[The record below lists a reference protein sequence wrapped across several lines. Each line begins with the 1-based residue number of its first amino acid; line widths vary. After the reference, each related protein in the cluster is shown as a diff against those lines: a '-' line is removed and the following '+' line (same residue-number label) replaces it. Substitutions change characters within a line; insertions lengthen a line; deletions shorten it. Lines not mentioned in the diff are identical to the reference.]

1 MKPAIWHTRTLSQ
14 LSDRFRPAVLAP
26 QSFRLLYAEQ
36 ARLSAFLRHASGC
49 CFFPMKKKKVRIWWE
64 EEGEA
69 CGLHLDT
76 ESGCRRD
83 RRFQTSSWSSG
94 NTQVVINVNKT
105 LLTSE
110 ISSYDISY
118 LPSSTKILVSTLTS
132 IVLACLNLSL
142 LSLIMYLG
150 TGIERVDPDHEANP
164 CTSAA
169 LQTNSSEKLQQN
181 RSHAVVGDTSV
192 PKRPAWAVICKQSFP
207 WSLLSPTLKG
217 LKPSSGTARK

>member
-1 MKPAIWHTRTLSQ
+1 
-14 LSDRFRPAVLAP
+14 
-26 QSFRLLYAEQ
+26 
-36 ARLSAFLRHASGC
+36 
-49 CFFPMKKKKVRIWWE
+49 MKKKKVRIWWE

-150 TGIERVDPDHEANP
+150 TSTERVDPDHEANP

>member
-1 MKPAIWHTRTLSQ
+1 M
-14 LSDRFRPAVLAP
+14 
-26 QSFRLLYAEQ
+26 QSKLGSVPFWDMLL
-36 ARLSAFLRHASGC
+36 GVV
-49 CFFPMKKKKVRIWWE
+49 FFPWKKKKIKIWWE

-150 TGIERVDPDHEANP
+150 TSTERVDPDHEANP